1 MKTEIS
7 TILFICEHGS
17 AKSTVAAEHFNN
29 IAGERN
35 LPIQAISRGTNPDE
49 SFPENVI
56 EGLRSDGLKV
66 SEPKPKHLSQT
77 DVANAVRIVVFCQ
90 LPAEY
95 EKDFT
100 VEDWSDV
107 PPVSEN
113 YSKSRDEI
121 VKRVKRLLADLQ

>member
-7 TILFICEHGS
+7 SILFICEHGS
-17 AKSTVAAEHFNN
+17 AKSTVAAEHCNKL
-29 IAGERN
+29 AGERN

-56 EGLRSDGLKV
+56 EGLQSDGLKV
-66 SEPKPKHLSQT
+66 NAQKPKKLSQT
-77 DVANAVRIVVFCQ
+77 DVASAVRIVAFCQ

-100 VEDWSDV
+100 VED
-107 PPVSEN
+107 
-113 YSKSRDEI
+113 
-121 VKRVKRLLADLQ
+121 

>member
-1 MKTEIS
+1 MKTENP

-17 AKSTVAAEHFNN
+17 AKSTIAAEHCNKL
-29 IAGERN
+29 AVERN
-35 LPIQAISRGTNPDE
+35 LPIKAISRGTNPDE

-56 EGLRSDGLKV
+56 EGLQSDGLKV
-66 SEPKPKHLSQT
+66 NAQKPKKLSQT

-121 VKRVKRLLADLQ
+121 LKRIKRILADVQ